1 MKKSQDVTS
10 QPHKKMLIDQE
21 STLFVMENSEL
32 SFRNETICSHYSTFL
47 NYQVPDTRVNVCT
60 FFIEMFFMT
69 RGLHFQPFMLELQLI
84 IQENDGFEN

>member
-1 MKKSQDVTS
+1 MLKNLKMNIVLYPFFSQHLWAFFDFKIPDKMKKSQDVTS

-60 FFIEMFFMT
+60 FFY
-69 RGLHFQPFMLELQLI
+69 
-84 IQENDGFEN
+84 